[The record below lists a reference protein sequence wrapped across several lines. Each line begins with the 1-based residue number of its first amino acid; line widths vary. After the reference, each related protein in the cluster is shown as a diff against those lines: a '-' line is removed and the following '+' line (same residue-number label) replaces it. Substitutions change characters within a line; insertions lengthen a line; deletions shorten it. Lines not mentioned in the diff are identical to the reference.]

1 MIETG
6 LSNPHPK
13 EKDTDTFLTG
23 TNIEDADNENVIDN
37 IENS

>member
-6 LSNPHPK
+6 KSATQPR

-23 TNIEDADNENVIDN
+23 TNIEDAENENVIDN